1 MGRRQGST
9 SYMAPGYRRSSLY
22 RSTMNRSEYLQ
33 KRERFKTKAAP
44 TQLSAR
50 SNTRRLIYT
59 HVETFGRD
67 YEADDEDDD
76 EEWRK
81 YTARRRNVRS
91 DRQIFIVFK
100 TCYTGMIV
108 NIC

>member
-1 MGRRQGST
+1 
-9 SYMAPGYRRSSLY
+9 MAPGYRRSSLC

-33 KRERFKTKAAP
+33 KRERFKTKTVP
-44 TQLSAR
+44 TQRSAR

-91 DRQIFIVFK
+91 DRQIFVVLKRSIPGTISNRATSLISRKNF
-100 TCYTGMIV
+100 
-108 NIC
+108 